1 MKDFIRKKL
10 LESVDKPLDTSR
22 IRIKKM
28 IVNNLLVYAPFYGG
42 DRMGAFR
49 LLPLSDGYRMVG
61 AVLYDDYKGKGL
73 GKGMY
78 RYIIKDLAKEN
89 KILYSDNKQSTD
101 AARVWNSLVNMGIAE
116 KTGNTYRSKI

>member
-101 AARVWNSLVNMGIAE
+101 AARVWDSLVNMGIAE